1 MITDTVNRSELR
13 LAITLAAIIALR
25 MLGLFMILPV
35 FMILAR
41 DTPGFTPL
49 LGGLAVGVYGLT
61 QATFQQPFGWL
72 SDSWG
77 RRRVLLLGMA
87 LFALGGVVAAL
98 AETMSGLIAGRC
110 LQGSGAIAGVAMAF
124 AADQVRPARR
134 PVTMA
139 VIGMGIGGA
148 FLLSMALAVPLA
160 NWIGLTGMF
169 WLTTLLAILG
179 MGLILTTP
187 GNETPLPELTN
198 PGSNKPSVVWLLSG
212 SVFLLHA
219 VMTQLFVVLP
229 GLLVDGFGFGLPGHW
244 KIYLPTM
251 LISVLFILPLLA
263 RSGARTAEQKL
274 LLPAFGLLAL
284 ALASIS
290 WSGSLPML
298 AGLLMVYFMAFN
310 LLEATMP
317 ALLARY
323 VGQAGRGRRMGVYSS
338 FQFLGAF
345 AGGISGGWVLGRWG
359 ASAALLLAAVLC
371 GLWAVVIGLLS
382 TRVFLAGKPE

>member
-1 MITDTVNRSELR
+1 LIADSVNRSELR
-13 LAITLAAIIALR
+13 LAITLSGVIALR

-41 DTPGFTPL
+41 ETPGFTPL

-61 QATFQQPFGWL
+61 QAIFQQPFGWL

-77 RRRVLLLGMA
+77 RRRVLFLGMT
-87 LFALGGVVAAL
+87 LFALGGLIAAL
-98 AETMSGLIAGRC
+98 AETMTGIIVGRC

-124 AADQVRPARR
+124 AADQVRPEKR

-160 NWIGLTGMF
+160 NWIGLMGMF
-169 WLTTLLAILG
+169 WLTTLLAVLG
-179 MGLILTTP
+179 MGLILTIP
-187 GNETPLPELTN
+187 GEESRLPESAN
-198 PGSNKPSVVWLLSG
+198 PGSSKPSVVWLLSG

-229 GLLVDGFGFGLPGHW
+229 GLLVDEFGFALPGHW

-263 RSGARTAEQKL
+263 RSGTRAAEQKL
-274 LLPAFGLLAL
+274 LLPAFGLLAVS
-284 ALASIS
+284 LASIS
-290 WSGSLPML
+290 WSGSLSIL
-298 AGLLMVYFMAFN
+298 VGLLMAYFMAFN

-323 VGQAGRGRRMGVYSS
+323 VQQAGRGRRMGVYSS

-345 AGGISGGWVLGRWG
+345 VGGISGGWILGRWG
-359 ASAALLLAAVLC
+359 ASAALLLAAVFC
-371 GLWAVVIGLLS
+371 ALWTVVIGLLS
-382 TRVFLAGKPE
+382 MRVFLTGKPE